1 MPRKTT
7 ITLGLLTLLL
17 ATWPALAETPA
28 DPWQAAR
35 AEYKATD
42 DLVERVAIVKTF
54 LDAHPEHP
62 DIAWAVDT
70 GAYMV
75 GELTGDKKDSVD
87 LVVGQLDRTKTPEL
101 RLAMQV
107 ILLDMYGDPDYADRL
122 PSLVDT
128 MYPDTAVLS
137 YVDHLHII
145 ESATTAEVWR
155 LVDEHCK
162 LATPI
167 ATPEQF
173 AADYPDRGFSA
184 AVIEESGNHRAATI
198 LTFAG
203 WSHAKQGDLEGA
215 LQKFEQAEP
224 RVRMTLFNTPDSQLD
239 HYWGMTLVQAGQ
251 EEAGLAKLILAGM
264 YGGDD
269 EATEMSHKL
278 LAKLHPGQDYDD
290 YTWAIRQ
297 QHAPIRADW
306 QAVDYDDQ
314 MQTFANLKGDRATLI
329 AFWSPT

>member
-1 MPRKTT
+1 MPRKTS
-7 ITLGLLTLLL
+7 IILGLLALLL
-17 ATWPALAETPA
+17 AAWPAMAETPD

-35 AEYKATD
+35 AEYKAAD
-42 DLVERVAIVKTF
+42 DLVERVAIVKSF
-54 LDAHPEHP
+54 LDANPEHP

-75 GELTGDKKDSVD
+75 GELTGNKKDSVD
-87 LVVGQLDRTKTPEL
+87 LVVGQLERTKTPEL

-122 PSLVDT
+122 PGLVDT
-128 MYPDTAVLS
+128 MYPDTSVMS
-137 YVDHLHII
+137 YVDHLHVID
-145 ESATTAEVWR
+145 SANTAEVWSV
-155 LVDEHCK
+155 VDEYCK
-162 LATPI
+162 LAMPM
-167 ATPEQF
+167 ANPEQF

-184 AVIEESGNHRAATI
+184 AVIEESGNHRGATI

-203 WSHAKQGDLEGA
+203 WSLTNQGDLDGA

-224 RVRMTLFNTPDSQLD
+224 KVRMTLFNTPDNQLD
-239 HYWGMTLVQAGQ
+239 HYWGMTLVKAGQ
-251 EEAGLAKLILAGM
+251 EEAGLARLTLAGM

-269 EATEMSHKL
+269 EAAEMSRKL
-278 LAKLHPGQDYDD
+278 LARLHPDQDYDD

-297 QHAPIRADW
+297 QHAPTRADW
-306 QAVDYDDQ
+306 QAVDYNDQ